1 MLRGAGI
8 PKHRPEALPYSG
20 LPRAG
25 NGQTVKRSSPAM
37 MLPRPLLALV
47 LLGLAAS
54 AASAQDAPQAKDA
67 PQRHHAVSL
76 IGAPKY
82 PADFKHF
89 DYVNPDAPKGGL
101 VRMAD
106 IGSFDSLN
114 PILYKG
120 EAAAGLGLIYE
131 SLMQDSL
138 EEASTSYGLIAEWAS
153 YPPDFSSVTF
163 KLRDE
168 ARWHDGKPI
177 TTEDVIYSLDVNKQ
191 ANPRMGLY
199 YKNVAKAEMTGPNE
213 VTFTFDVKGNRELP
227 MIMGQLTILPKH
239 YWTGKDKDGNQ
250 RDPLK
255 TTLEPPLGSG
265 PYRIKQ
271 VTPARTISYE
281 RVANYWGKD
290 LPVNRGQ
297 WNFDELRFDYYRD
310 DTVAFESFKAGG
322 LDFHTE
328 SSAKNWATAYDFAAV
343 RDGYVKRQE
352 VPVERAQPMQCFVLN
367 LRRPQF
373 QDRRVRQAF
382 NLAFDFEWANK
393 NLFFG
398 QYARVGSY
406 FEGTELAAPKA
417 LPQGRE
423 LEILNEIKDQ
433 VPPEVFTTV
442 HANPINASPDDFR
455 NNLRKAVALLKEAG
469 YEIKDGKLVNAKTGE
484 PLKVEF
490 LLVSPL
496 FERIVQPMIANL
508 QRLGIQASLRMVDS
522 AQYTRRLD
530 GFDYDIIVGNFAQ
543 SNSPGNEQRDFWGSE
558 AAAREG
564 SQNLIGVKDKAI
576 DKLVDHVIFA
586 KDRAELVAAT
596 NALDRVLLWNDFVV
610 PQWYSPKA
618 RIAYWDRFGQPS
630 TLPALTPG
638 FPQVWWFDKEL
649 AAKLPGAPKP

>member
-1 MLRGAGI
+1 
-8 PKHRPEALPYSG
+8 
-20 LPRAG
+20 
-25 NGQTVKRSSPAM
+25 M
-37 MLPRPLLALV
+37 MLPRPLLAFI

-54 AASAQDAPQAKDA
+54 LASAQDAPQAKDA

-82 PADFKHF
+82 PANFKHF

-199 YKNVAKAEMTGPNE
+199 YKNVAKAEATGPNE

-281 RVANYWGKD
+281 RVADYSGKD

-322 LDFHTE
+322 LDFHSE
-328 SSAKNWATAYDFAAV
+328 LSAKNWATAYDFAAV

-406 FEGTELAAPKA
+406 FEGTELAAPKE

-558 AAAREG
+558 AAGREG
-564 SQNLIGVKDKAI
+564 SQNFIGVQDKAI
-576 DKLVDHVIFA
+576 DRLVDHVIFA
-586 KDRAELVAAT
+586 RERAELVAAT

>member
-8 PKHRPEALPYSG
+8 PKHRPEALEPPYSSG
-20 LPRAG
+20 PPRAG

-138 EEASTSYGLIAEWAS
+138 EEPSTSYGLIAEWAS

-168 ARWHDGKPI
+168 ARWHDGTPI

-199 YKNVAKAEMTGPNE
+199 YKNVTKAEATGPNE

-281 RVANYWGKD
+281 RVADYWGKD

-322 LDFHTE
+322 LDFHSE

-423 LEILNEIKDQ
+423 LEILNEVKDQ

-530 GFDYDIIVGNFAQ
+530 GFDYDIIVGNFA
-543 SNSPGNEQRDFWGSE
+543 PVEFAGKR
-558 AAAREG
+558 AARFLGLRGCRPRRQPE
-564 SQNLIGVKDKAI
+564 
-576 DKLVDHVIFA
+576 F
-586 KDRAELVAAT
+586 DRGKGQG
-596 NALDRVLLWNDFVV
+596 DRQTGRSRHLC
-610 PQWYSPKA
+610 Q
-618 RIAYWDRFGQPS
+618 G
-630 TLPALTPG
+630 PG
-638 FPQVWWFDKEL
+638 
-649 AAKLPGAPKP
+649 

>member
-1 MLRGAGI
+1 MLFR
-8 PKHRPEALPYSG
+8 RLLP
-20 LPRAG
+20 
-25 NGQTVKRSSPAM
+25 V
-37 MLPRPLLALV
+37 LACASLI
-47 LLGLAAS
+47 AS
-54 AASAQDAPQAKDA
+54 AAFAADIAEH
-67 PQRHHAVSL
+67 HHAVSL
-76 IGAPKY
+76 IGTPKY
-82 PADFKHF
+82 PADFQHF

-106 IGSFDSLN
+106 VGSFDSLN

-131 SLMQDSL
+131 SLMSDSL
-138 EEASTSYGLIAEWAS
+138 EEPSTSYGLIAEWAS

-163 KLRDE
+163 KLRDG
-168 ARWHDGKPI
+168 ARWHDGTPI
-177 TTEDVIYSLDVNKQ
+177 TPEDVIYSLDVNKQ

-199 YKNVAKAEMTGPNE
+199 YKNVSKAEATGPNQ

-227 MIMGQLTILPKH
+227 MIMGQLTIVPKH

-271 VTPARTISYE
+271 VNPGRSISYE
-281 RVANYWGKD
+281 RVPDYWGKD
-290 LPVNRGQ
+290 LPLNRGQ

-352 VPVERAQPMQCFVLN
+352 VTVERAQPMQSFAFN

-398 QYARVGSY
+398 QYSRVGSY

-423 LEILNEIKDQ
+423 LDILNEVKDQ
-433 VPPEVFTTV
+433 VPPEVFTAL
-442 HANPINASPDDFR
+442 HENPVNNSPDDFR
-455 NNLRKAVALLKEAG
+455 NHLRQAVGLLKDAG
-469 YEIKDGKLVNAKTGE
+469 YEIKDGKLVNSKTGE

-496 FERIVQPMIANL
+496 FERIVQPYIANL
-508 QRLGIQASLRMVDS
+508 NRLGIQASIRMVDS

-530 GFDYDIIVGNFAQ
+530 GFDYDIIVASFAQ

-558 AAAREG
+558 AAGRDG
-564 SQNLIGVKDKAI
+564 SQNLIGIKDKAI
-576 DKLVDHVIFA
+576 DTLVDRVIFA

-596 NALDRVLLWNDFVV
+596 NALDRVLLWNDYVV
-610 PQWYSPKA
+610 PQWYSGKA
-618 RIAYWDRFGQPS
+618 RIAYWDKFGQPA

-638 FPQVWWFDKEL
+638 FPQVWWYDK
-649 AAKLPGAPKP
+649 ARADKLPGASKS